1 MKYKVILEDKQTP
14 AMGVLTCVIE
24 ASSMAEAL
32 IKAEDRYP
40 YYHAF
45 YATMIL
51 GELKH
56 ETEQ

>member
-51 GELKH
+51 GGLKH